1 MRKKINQDETKL
13 IRVRLRTARLLDGF
27 NRKSYDLAIWFLWDK
42 LCKQG
47 KDMKEIRKRIEKVS
61 FLVTGDKGSGQEKD
75 KSDDEKLSVVNK

>member
-1 MRKKINQDETKL
+1 MRKKINEKDTKL

-47 KDMKEIRKRIEKVS
+47 KDIKEIRKRIES
-61 FLVTGDKGSGQEKD
+61 LLPASNEGSEKEKD
-75 KSDDEKLSVVNK
+75 KPDDDKLSNINK